1 MIHPDGLLLPARIG
15 FASRGCWDTFVCW
28 VVVLL
33 MLLMIWVPTTARK
46 YRQDE
51 CPGSLSFIVLRTAT
65 VEREERIA
73 ASRMIYYL
81 VVAALLFVA
90 EQF

>member
-1 MIHPDGLLLPARIG
+1 MALACQPLLGMARRHATPN
-15 FASRGCWDTFVCW
+15 FLHAPMPT
-28 VVVLL
+28 
-33 MLLMIWVPTTARK
+33 TTARK
-46 YRQDE
+46 SRQDE

-81 VVAALLFVA
+81 VVAALLFVT